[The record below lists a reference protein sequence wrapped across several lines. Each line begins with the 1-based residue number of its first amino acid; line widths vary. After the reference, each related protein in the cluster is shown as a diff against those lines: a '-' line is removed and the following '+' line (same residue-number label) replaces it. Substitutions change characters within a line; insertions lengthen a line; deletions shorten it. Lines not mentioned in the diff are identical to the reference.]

1 MRRLSAGLIFTLALA
16 LVAAALFAE
25 QIGLDND
32 PGWGSGRY
40 ALFFAGLLSVIIGL
54 MVYFSPVIL
63 QWLRKLEAVILSRLT
78 LLRQTAVYRL
88 LQRFS
93 RQIYG
98 LPLLT
103 SRERRG
109 RLAFALSLLISVTAI
124 LWYSTAGTFTH
135 WFSYPHTYYDR
146 LAQAF
151 RHGQLALLD
160 QPDASLTS
168 LSDPYPFENR
178 QNARYLWDVSY
189 YQGRFY
195 LYWGP
200 TPALVLAG
208 VKSLVGG
215 VIEDQALVV
224 GFLLGIAVLL
234 VWIAYR
240 LWQVLPSPVG
250 ARWLLV
256 FLPALSLN
264 LYLLWPTGR
273 PGVYEA
279 AILGGQF
286 FLLGGIAALVQA
298 VSRAGSGWGWYLT
311 AGLAVGLAIGSRMT
325 LAVSA
330 LWLVLMVVWLN
341 RARFRQSQGA
351 FLARSAAFCLPILFS
366 LALLMAYNA
375 ARFGNPLESG
385 LSYQLGIPGYPPERG
400 WLFSARYLLPN
411 LYHYLLRPPVWRA
424 EFPYVF
430 VPFIPETRWP
440 WFIRLPQHYIA
451 HESQAGWLWIFPVL
465 LLIPAGALLVLRRLW
480 LKVAR
485 RSSGGWLSEAGLEPR
500 IWLLTALLGS
510 GLGQT
515 GVLLL
520 YFFPSMRF
528 QIELLPLLALSA
540 WLTFLWLSEG
550 LQNHR
555 WLSGLFSLLV
565 AGLALYS
572 LTIGLLGG
580 LVAGEELFANN
591 NPLLFRQISS
601 WFRYFLSGE

>member
-1 MRRLSAGLIFTLALA
+1 MRRLSAGLIFTLAL
-16 LVAAALFAE
+16 LLIAAALFAE

-32 PGWGSGRY
+32 PGWGSGRT
-40 ALFFAGLLSVIIGL
+40 ALFFSGLLGVVISLIL
-54 MVYFSPVIL
+54 VFSAVI
-63 QWLRKLEAVILSRLT
+63 QRWLSKLEAVILSRLT
-78 LLRQTAVYRL
+78 RLRQTAVYRRF
-88 LQRFS
+88 QRFS
-93 RQIYG
+93 RQVYG
-98 LPLLT
+98 LPPFA

-109 RLAFALSLLISVTAI
+109 RLAFGLSLLISLAAI
-124 LWYSTAGTFTH
+124 LWYSTAGTFTR

-168 LSDPYPFENR
+168 LPDPYPFENR
-178 QNARYLWDVSY
+178 QNAHYLWDVSY
-189 YQGRFY
+189 YQGKFY

-208 VKSLVGG
+208 VKTFVGG

-224 GFLLGIAVLL
+224 GFLLGIAALL

-240 LWQVLPSPVG
+240 LWQVLPSPAAG
-250 ARWLLV
+250 ARWLLI

-279 AILGGQF
+279 AVLGGQF
-286 FLLGGIAALVQA
+286 FLLAGIAALVEA
-298 VSRAGSGWGWYLT
+298 VSRAGRGWGWYLA
-311 AGLAVGLAIGSRMT
+311 AGLAVGLAIGSRLT

-330 LWLVLMVVWLN
+330 VWLGLMVVWFN
-341 RARFRQSQGA
+341 HARFRQPHGA
-351 FLARSAAFCLPILFS
+351 FLAHSAAFGLPVLFS

-385 LSYQLGIPGYPPERG
+385 LSYQLGIPGYPPERA

-424 EFPYVF
+424 EFPFVF

-440 WFIRLPQHYIA
+440 SFIRLPEHYIA
-451 HESQAGWLWIFPVL
+451 HESQAGWLWIFPLL
-465 LLIPAGALLVLRRLW
+465 LLIPPGALLVLRRLR
-480 LKVAR
+480 LHVAR
-485 RSSGGWLSEAGLEPR
+485 NGSDNWLSVAALEPR
-500 IWLLTALLGS
+500 VWLLTALLGS
-510 GLGQT
+510 GVGQT
-515 GVLLL
+515 AVLLL

-540 WLTFLWLSEG
+540 WITFLWLREV
-550 LQNHR
+550 LQHHR

-580 LVAGEELFANN
+580 FAAAEELFANN
-591 NPLLFRQISS
+591 NPLLFRQISG
-601 WFRYFLSGE
+601 WFERLIQP